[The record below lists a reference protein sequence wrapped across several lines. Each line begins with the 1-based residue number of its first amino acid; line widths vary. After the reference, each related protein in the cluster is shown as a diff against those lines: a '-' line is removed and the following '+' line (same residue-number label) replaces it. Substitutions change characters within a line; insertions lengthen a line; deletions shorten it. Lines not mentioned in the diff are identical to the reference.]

1 MNFIFVLY
9 SGFVISILL
18 FLVAVFLLVRAS
30 RAKKVQNISDQI
42 VNNVYQDS
50 IQVLEQTRRESEEII
65 QDALQKA
72 ESTISQAEFI
82 SKGAQEEFAKE
93 IHDAEERA
101 IHQFGVDSQ
110 KDEIEFQK
118 LFEKIRVQF
127 ESQTQKTM
135 DMLEGVVQKEAES
148 FRNALQSQTIEA
160 ERQVQAKVQNEF
172 GSVSREIEEYKKAQI
187 QGINNAVN
195 SVVKDIV
202 AKALQKSITPQDHT
216 QLVMNAFE
224 KAFQDGMVARNMHQN
239 ISN

>member
-9 SGFVISILL
+9 SGFVISIVL

-30 RAKKVQNISDQI
+30 RTKNVKSISNQLT
-42 VNNVYQDS
+42 NNVYEDS
-50 IQVLEQTRRESEEII
+50 IQVLEQTRKESEEII
-65 QDALQKA
+65 QDALKKA
-72 ESTISQAEFI
+72 ESTISEAEFI

-101 IHQFGVDSQ
+101 VHQFGLDNQ
-110 KDEIEFQK
+110 KSEVEFQK
-118 LFEKIRVQF
+118 LFDTIRAQF

-135 DMLEGVVQKEAES
+135 SMLEGVVQKEAES
-148 FRNALQSQTIEA
+148 FRSALQSQTIEA

-172 GSVSREIEEYKKAQI
+172 SSVSREIEEYKKAQI

-202 AKALQKSITPQDHT
+202 AKVLQKSITPQDHS

-224 KAFQDGMVARNMHQN
+224 KAFQEGLVQKNVHQN